1 MSRLKEALETG
12 KFGVT
17 AEMAPPKGYDFTEQL
32 EAGKLLAPKVHA
44 VNVTDMQSASLKASS
59 LGLCIALKNAG
70 VEPILQM
77 TGRDRNRMAIMGDIL
92 SVCGELRHRLGSR
105 AHRRPSGRG
114 RLQGRKA
121 CI

>member
-59 LGLCIALKNAG
+59 RSAFA
-70 VEPILQM
+70 
-77 TGRDRNRMAIMGDIL
+77 
-92 SVCGELRHRLGSR
+92 SR
-105 AHRRPSGRG
+105 SKTQAWSRSCR
-114 RLQGRKA
+114 
-121 CI
+121 